1 MGNHVVLSL
10 GSPNEFTTRRGGPS
24 SDYLCECHTWLCRH
38 RLHVGRI
45 VFVRGLYV
53 RGSLRYVDRFIIE
66 SKLRLSR
73 RPAEFW
79 LRSGVDF
86 ALCYEWNTA
95 YLGFGAGIDYEF
107 LQDFWAFDMLTGQWT
122 RLADFPGPAR
132 KHPAMNYLEDV
143 QEIHVGLGD
152 GTEGNYQDW
161 WSYSIADNAWTQ
173 LPDFPGTARHHPFYF
188 AIGNDSYAGF
198 GHSGTI
204 ERDWYKWDTSQQ
216 QWITEP
222 NFESYS
228 LGTEEDSNVPV
239 TTEARV
245 AGTQF
250 TVSSSSPSS
259 SLCHTNVAAGTTT
272 STTAIGRSSN
282 TFPESIATTT
292 TLGFILSGDGS
303 DHRTMATGEFHV
315 YDPSGGSTSPEEG
328 MQKKYWR
335 VLPSHPGQSRW
346 APGSFVLPGTQR
358 VYMLG
363 GYDRATRILHDDLW
377 TIDVAPLFRSSVDGT
392 SSSSSLVVEEEEEEE
407 PIIIT
412 ITDTTDDDNKLNAH
426 SDVSDSS
433 NGGSLT
439 TDELKEEEIQ
449 NSYYENNYNSSSS
462 SSSLPSWVSSIAI
475 LLVFISMPISWCV
488 SFVLY

>member
-1 MGNHVVLSL
+1 MD
-10 GSPNEFTTRRGGPS
+10 T
-24 SDYLCECHTWLCRH
+24 
-38 RLHVGRI
+38 
-45 VFVRGLYV
+45 
-53 RGSLRYVDRFIIE
+53 
-66 SKLRLSR
+66 LSR
-73 RPAEFW
+73 FPRSRAETS
-79 LRSGVDF
+79 RD
-86 ALCYEWNTA
+86 
-95 YLGFGAGIDYEF
+95 EF
-107 LQDFWAFDMLTGQWT
+107 
-122 RLADFPGPAR
+122 
-132 KHPAMNYLEDV
+132 LEDV

-152 GTEGNYQDW
+152 GEGGNYNDW
-161 WSYSIADNAWTQ
+161 WSYSIADNVWTQ

-222 NFESYS
+222 NFESYP
-228 LGTEEDSNVPV
+228 LGTGEDSDVPV

-250 TVSSSSPSS
+250 TVSSSPPS
-259 SLCHTNVAAGTTT
+259 SLCHTNVATGTTP

-282 TFPESIATTT
+282 ILSDTTTATTT

-335 VLPSHPGQSRW
+335 ALPSHPGQSRW

-363 GYDRATRILHDDLW
+363 GYDRATRILHGDLW

-392 SSSSSLVVEEEEEEE
+392 SSSSSLVEEEEE
-407 PIIIT
+407 PTIIT
-412 ITDTTDDDNKLNAH
+412 ITDTTDDDNKINAQ

-439 TDELKEEEIQ
+439 TDEQEEEEEIQ

-462 SSSLPSWVSSIAI
+462 SSSLSSWVCSIPI
-475 LLVFISMPISWCV
+475 LLVFISMPISGCV